1 MGSEMCIRDRL
12 YTRGGQEKAV
22 AGAKAVRKLTADLIH
37 VGVQPSSL
45 VVDVPDATPELRDAE

>member
-1 MGSEMCIRDRL
+1 MSCTAVL
-12 YTRGGQEKAV
+12 STRGGQEKAV